1 MQLMLSR
8 KPTLYQAVSRG
19 LAAALLPFAVA
30 GCSGMPRAV
39 SSVSE
44 IEDASQQG
52 AITLVP
58 VTLATLPPT
67 PALSGG
73 FPASFRAGEEHA
85 YERLG
90 PGDRLSVRIWE
101 SGTATV
107 FTGTNGAS
115 IGEITID
122 EQGKLYLPYA
132 GAIPVSGLTIT
143 EVRDSVMRRLRTIV
157 LRPQVD
163 VQVAERRS
171 TLVTVQGDAAKTGTY
186 PIERGRTRLGSLLA
200 EVTPNQKN
208 PEMLNVAVRRNGQV
222 GQVRLTDIYKDPALD
237 IALHP
242 GDSIILNEVIE
253 NVTVLGAAGVQGQVR
268 IPERNFTV
276 VDALGQARGLNP
288 EAADPRGVFVMRAQT
303 QPGASPLV
311 YQFDMRRPDAI
322 ALANRFVLQ
331 NEDAVLISN
340 ASWAQTR
347 QVISAFAQGMASVR
361 SAATIPVQ

>member
-1 MQLMLSR
+1 MRRSNKTALNL
-8 KPTLYQAVSRG
+8 TLGRG
-19 LAAALLPFAVA
+19 VAAALIPLAIA

-44 IEDASQQG
+44 VHEASKQG
-52 AITLVP
+52 SITLVP
-58 VTLATLPPT
+58 VTQATLPLA
-67 PALSGG
+67 PAAANG
-73 FPASFRAGEEHA
+73 FPASFTSGGEYA

-101 SGTATV
+101 IGTATV
-107 FTGTNGAS
+107 FTGTSGS
-115 IGEITID
+115 SLGDMTID
-122 EQGKLYLPYA
+122 EQGRLYLPYV
-132 GAIPVSGLTIT
+132 GAMRVSGMTVP
-143 EVRDSVMRRLRTIV
+143 EVRESIIRRLKTVV

-186 PIERGRTRLGSLLA
+186 PIERGRSRLGSLLA
-200 EVTPNQKN
+200 EVIPNQKN
-208 PEMLNVAVRRNGQV
+208 PEMLSVAVRRNGQV

-237 IALHP
+237 IALQP

-253 NVTVLGAAGVQGQVR
+253 NITVLGAAGVQGQVR

-288 EAADPRGVFVMRAQT
+288 DAADPRGVFVMRAQAE
-303 QPGASPLV
+303 PGAAPLV

-322 ALANRFVLQ
+322 ALANRFVLR